1 MTYPNSAGYYGLKMP
16 SIFEEDITRYLDI
29 DQLKQIVWD
38 VAAFLNRDDQAFG
51 YTGSYLSTGF
61 EQWVNTLTQNQV
73 IDLIRWLSEVLAAK
87 ANQPNEA

>member
-1 MTYPNSAGYYGLKMP
+1 MPYPNPAGYGLKMP

-29 DQLKQIVWD
+29 DRLKQIVWD

-51 YTGSYLSTGF
+51 CRTSYISTGF
-61 EQWVNTLTQNQV
+61 DEWVNTLPENQV

-87 ANQPNEA
+87 SNPTNED